1 MTDENNED
9 VKSSSLVRYVVI
21 TSYGYWGKAPELEI
35 ALKNANVN
43 SFYALNSK
51 KEGKACHIYR
61 VELDPVKS
69 VFNEESR
76 KGLKS
81 QHVTFTGY
89 EEGDLIEPWVSDWG
103 GVSAWGAKSCELVI
117 KLKIK

>member
-1 MTDENNED
+1 MKDKTD
-9 VKSSSLVRYVVI
+9 SLIRYVVI
-21 TSYGYWGKAPELEI
+21 TSYGYWGKAPKLKD

-51 KEGKACHIYR
+51 KQGKACHIYR

-69 VFNEESR
+69 IFNEESR

-81 QHVTFTGY
+81 QHVSFEGY
-89 EEGDLIEPWVSDWG
+89 EEGDLIEPWVNDWG
-103 GVSAWGAKSCELVI
+103 SLSTWGAKSCEQVI
-117 KLKIK
+117 KLQIR